1 MTINNNK
8 EFCYR
13 ISHID
18 NISHILENGLCTKH
32 HPKASP
38 DFVSIGNS
46 EIIDV
51 RDDMQVR
58 INGYGRIGQY
68 VPFYLTPKS
77 MMLYNIITGFREPIV
92 KKRPKEDIIV
102 IRCRI
107 HDLSYVGRFF
117 FTDGQ
122 ANERTL
128 TSHYNDLSHLDEID
142 WEIIQKSD
150 FKRDASD
157 TDKTRR
163 YQAEF
168 LVYNHVPAKYI
179 ESIHV
184 YNSKAANFVQKEI
197 AKTTL
202 LIPVH
207 VTKGYFFD

>member
-1 MTINNNK
+1 
-8 EFCYR
+8 
-13 ISHID
+13 
-18 NISHILENGLCTKH
+18 
-32 HPKASP
+32 
-38 DFVSIGNS
+38 
-46 EIIDV
+46 
-51 RDDMQVR
+51 MQVR
-58 INGYGRIGQY
+58 IRDYGQIGQY

-77 MMLYNIITGFREPIV
+77 MMLYNIITGYREPIV
-92 KKRPKEDIIV
+92 KKHPKEDIIV

-107 HDLSYVGRFF
+107 RDLSKLGKFF

-163 YQAEF
+163 YQVEF
-168 LVYNHVPAKYI
+168 LVYNHVPSKYI

-184 YNSKAANFVQKEI
+184 YNNKAANFFQKEM
-197 AKTTL
+197 AKTTH

-207 VTKGYFFD
+207 ETRGYFFE